1 MTQPAMPTTG
11 LAKSVT
17 MWGAVAYAMLDVVEK
32 FGAVPDGAAAAVLH
46 MFQGLA
52 MVATIFGLRRRLPS
66 S

>member
-1 MTQPAMPTTG
+1 
-11 LAKSVT
+11 